1 MSDIPQVQDTPNTG
15 IQTSSDK
22 DNENK
27 ESESIEPTSTVP
39 ILPSHGNV
47 VVIPEEST
55 TPELTKEL

>member
-22 DNENK
+22 DDENK

-39 ILPSHGNV
+39 SYLV
-47 VVIPEEST
+47 MRT
-55 TPELTKEL
+55 W